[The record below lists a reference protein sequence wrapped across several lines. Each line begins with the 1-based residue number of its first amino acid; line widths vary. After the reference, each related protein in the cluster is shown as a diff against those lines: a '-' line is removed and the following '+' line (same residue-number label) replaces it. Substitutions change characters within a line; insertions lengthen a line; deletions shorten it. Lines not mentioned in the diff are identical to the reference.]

1 MVTRLA
7 WMAHKLVS
15 SNRPT
20 RYASE
25 ASCLLEGSDGSA
37 LESEIGFEVL
47 SNLPDET
54 LEGKFADQQLSRL
67 LVTPDLTERHGTGP
81 VPVGLLHSTSR
92 GSRFPGSLGG

>member
-1 MVTRLA
+1 MKTA
-7 WMAHKLVS
+7 
-15 SNRPT
+15 
-20 RYASE
+20 Y
-25 ASCLLEGSDGSA
+25 LEGSDGSA

-54 LEGKFADQQLSRL
+54 LEGQFADQQLSRL

-92 GSRFPGSLGG
+92 GSRFPGSLLNKKITKNEVIIQL